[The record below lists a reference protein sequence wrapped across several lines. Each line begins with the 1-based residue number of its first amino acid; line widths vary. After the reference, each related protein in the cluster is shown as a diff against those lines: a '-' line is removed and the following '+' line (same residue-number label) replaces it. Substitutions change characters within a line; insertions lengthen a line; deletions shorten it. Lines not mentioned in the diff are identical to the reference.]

1 VLRLAVVTLA
11 LLAACR
17 PDHGP
22 ARVKKLPKPDGSPA
36 LRGGGGP
43 RSPRIASYEIQAR
56 LDGVRHTI
64 EASEKLIWTNTGASA
79 VDVLP
84 FHLYLNAFKNESS
97 LFMRSSH
104 GEMRSARASETGW
117 GWIQINKLAIGGVSQ
132 VAKLR
137 YPNLPDETVVELPL
151 AEPVQPGA
159 TIEVSFEFTAQLPE
173 VFART
178 GYKGDFHLVA
188 QWFPKIGVRVGPP
201 GAERWECQPHHVN
214 SEFFADFGVYDVSLT
229 VPSTHVVAATGVL
242 VKAEEP
248 AGQTRTYTYHA
259 EDVHD
264 FVWMADPYM
273 VVDRSTGRTPF
284 IGQAKVEDGT
294 VEVRVYARPEQEA
307 FARRHLQAAIG
318 AIERFSAYFVPYPWP
333 IMTVIDPPVE
343 ATEGAGGMEYPTL
356 VTTAGDSVFARPGVR
371 LPEFVTVHEVGHNW
385 FQGILASNEPV
396 EAWLDEGIN
405 DWADYHVMQDL
416 YGSRGS
422 AIDYAGWQ
430 ADAGPLSLALAGDLG
445 RVPSPIA
452 TAADAFVDNNAYTA
466 ATYSGTAAVL
476 QTLERHVGT
485 AKFLAAMKAYAKEF
499 AFKHPT
505 GTDLFA
511 TLERELAMDLGWY
524 FEPAFHEV
532 GGHALAVRSAE
543 CRDAH
548 PPRGVF
554 GEGATRKTITETE
567 KPDTGTY
574 VCEVVVQNTGSLH
587 VPVDI
592 EFRFA
597 DGSTQR
603 EHWDDRGDG
612 AWKRFVIERSSKL
625 VEVRIDP
632 DRKLVLGNPARY
644 HVRVVPDGAASLRA
658 AARISSWTQT
668 LMQLVGP

>member
-1 VLRLAVVTLA
+1 LA
-11 LLAACR
+11 LFAACR
-17 PDHGP
+17 PEHGP
-22 ARVKKLPKPDGSPA
+22 ARVKRLPKPDDTPA
-36 LRGGGGP
+36 LRGGSGP
-43 RSPRIASYEIQAR
+43 RSPRIANYEIQAR
-56 LDGVRHTI
+56 LDGTRHTI

-97 LFMRSSH
+97 LFMRSSG
-104 GEMRSARASETGW
+104 GEMRGARASDTGW
-117 GWIQINKLAIGGVSQ
+117 GWIQINKLTIGGVSQ
-132 VAKLR
+132 LAKLR

-159 TIEVSFEFTAQLPE
+159 TIEVAFEFTAQLPE

-201 GAERWECQPHHVN
+201 GAERWECQPLHAN

-229 VPSTHVVAATGVL
+229 VPSTYVVAATGVL

-248 AGQTRTYTYHA
+248 AGQTRTYTYRA

-273 VVDRSTGRTPF
+273 AVDRSTGRTPF

-333 IMTVIDPPVE
+333 IMTVIDPPAE
-343 ATEGAGGMEYPTL
+343 AAAGAGGMEYPTL
-356 VTTAGDSVFARPGVR
+356 VTTAGDSVFAPPGVR
-371 LPEFVTVHEVGHNW
+371 YPEFITVHEVGHNW
-385 FQGILASNEPV
+385 FQGILASNEV
-396 EAWLDEGIN
+396 AEAWLDEGVN
-405 DWADYHVMQDL
+405 EWADHHVMQDL
-416 YGSRGS
+416 YGPRTS

-430 ADAGPLSLALAGDLG
+430 AGGLVGLALAGDLG
-445 RVPSPIA
+445 GVPSPIA
-452 TAADAFVDNNAYTA
+452 TASYAFVDNDAYGAASYSKTA
-466 ATYSGTAAVL
+466 AAL
-476 QTLERHVGT
+476 MTLEKYVGT
-485 AKFLAAMKAYAKEF
+485 AKFLAAMKAYAREF
-499 AFKHPT
+499 AFKHPS
-505 GTDLFA
+505 GADLFA
-511 TLERELAMDLGWY
+511 TLERELAMDLDWY
-524 FEPAFHEV
+524 VEPAFHEV

-554 GEGATRKTITETE
+554 GEGATRKIVTETE

-574 VCEVVVQNTGSLH
+574 LCEVVVQNTGIVH

-592 EFRFA
+592 ELRFA